1 MLTLWLNVRYPGWL
15 RSGLADSRGRLCS
28 HWRWA
33 RQNSA
38 VAVILIISV
47 RGVDWCAGLSG
58 FTDPAVP
65 IDIGKAVKLGEL

>member
-1 MLTLWLNVRYPGWL
+1 MLTLWLNVMYTDGL
-15 RSGLADSRGRLCS
+15 RSRLADSRGRLCS

-38 VAVILIISV
+38 VAVVLITSV
-47 RGVDWCAGLSG
+47 RGVDWCAGFCG

-65 IDIGKAVKLGEL
+65 IGIGEAVKLGEL